1 MSEPEPPAG
10 DVDVEETPQAEPA
23 AEGYA
28 PSVAARLAMYQRAG
42 GIITPLVTALFA
54 FLVGGLVVLATTGK
68 NPLSTYRAIFNG
80 TGLNWLFPWVSGAER
95 HHAALNLQ
103 QTLIVMVPLI
113 LTSLAVAFAFRCGL
127 FNIGGQGQYTVGTVA
142 AVQAGIWFAS
152 MPRAA
157 HILVAVVFAALAG
170 AAWAGI
176 AGLLRATVG
185 AHEVITTIM
194 LNWIALWVAS
204 YLVGFGGPLQE
215 KSFGAVNPNTPDI
228 ANSAKLPVFW
238 GDPQLQGLHIGDGG
252 NRVHIE
258 AHDSLWSV
266 YMWTGWGDCPAG
278 CINRHFWQFKYHRP
292 TGGVET
298 VVDSGPPVPSVRDER

>member
-127 FNIGGQGQYTVGTVA
+127 FNIGGQGQYTVGT
-142 AVQAGIWFAS
+142 
-152 MPRAA
+152 
-157 HILVAVVFAALAG
+157 
-170 AAWAGI
+170 
-176 AGLLRATVG
+176 LRCRERRTS
-185 AHEVITTIM
+185 
-194 LNWIALWVAS
+194 WS
-204 YLVGFGGPLQE
+204 Q
-215 KSFGAVNPNTPDI
+215 SFSLRSREPPGRVSRGY
-228 ANSAKLPVFW
+228 SA
-238 GDPQLQGLHIGDGG
+238 Q
-252 NRVHIE
+252 
-258 AHDSLWSV
+258 
-266 YMWTGWGDCPAG
+266 
-278 CINRHFWQFKYHRP
+278 
-292 TGGVET
+292 
-298 VVDSGPPVPSVRDER
+298 PSARTR